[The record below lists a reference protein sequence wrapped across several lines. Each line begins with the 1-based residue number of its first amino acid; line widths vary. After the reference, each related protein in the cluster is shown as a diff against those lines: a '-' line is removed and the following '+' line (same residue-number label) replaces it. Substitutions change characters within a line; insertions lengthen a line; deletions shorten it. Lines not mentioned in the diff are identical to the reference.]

1 MMNLSPISILA
12 CFAVFLSAGSSLAAC
27 PADDPV
33 ASAKGFYSAHRSF
46 YMEEPSKIKNLA
58 SPRLLAVL
66 EKEFKCSNGEIC
78 AIEADPWMDAQDGG
92 IGTPIAFSLVSNSGL
107 LAKVQ
112 MTYTFVQSKTQR
124 RKQHV
129 TLLLQRNSPSDCWL
143 IGDLVGPRG
152 SSLVTTLE
160 KWHKEFGSGL

>member
-1 MMNLSPISILA
+1 MTLSPASILVYL
-12 CFAVFLSAGSSLAAC
+12 AVSLSAVSSLAAC

-33 ASAKGFYSAHRSF
+33 ASAKSFYSDHRNF
-46 YMEEPSKIKNLA
+46 YTEEPSKIKKLT
-58 SPRLLAVL
+58 SPRLLAAL
-66 EKEFKCSNGEIC
+66 EQEFKCSNGDIC
-78 AIEADPWMDAQDGG
+78 AIEADPWIDAQDGG
-92 IGTPIAFSLVSNSGL
+92 IGTPIDFSLVSNSGL

-112 MTYTFVQSKTQR
+112 MTYTFVLSKTQR

-129 TLLLQRNSPSDCWL
+129 TLLFQRNSPSDCWL
-143 IGDLVGPRG
+143 IGDLVGPSG